1 MRKRPIAG
9 RTVKKR
15 EVDLTKYPRA
25 LDATHGMTMVE
36 DLFAKLTLR
45 GWKPAEPPKEKE
57 GEA

>member
-15 EVDLTKYPRA
+15 ERDLTKYPRA

-36 DLFAKLTLR
+36 DLFVKLTLR
-45 GWKPAEPPKEKE
+45 G
-57 GEA
+57 